1 MSNSVKQISP
11 SDIVFKPTPAI
22 TNQEYSAENQFMLV
36 DKYVIFGTST
46 SVSKP
51 TDKLGEQALFEIN
64 KLHSF
69 LYLPENW
76 DSYNA
81 TKPSKVA
88 VENAID
94 FTLRLTQRQQFP
106 FFTAPSPNGD
116 ILIELKDN
124 NVSLEFIFGED
135 GTNRIIGLV
144 NNEEIFEKELNE
156 TNEYCSLKWLYC
168 PYGDC
173 SNWE

>member
-1 MSNSVKQISP
+1 MNNLVKQFSP
-11 SDIVFKPTPAI
+11 SDIIFRSVSPA
-22 TNQEYSAENQFMLV
+22 TNQKYSSENQFMLV

-46 SVSKP
+46 SISKP
-51 TDKLGEQALFEIN
+51 NDKISEQALFEIN

-69 LYLPENW
+69 LMLPENW

-81 TKPSKVA
+81 ARPSKMA

-94 FTLRLTQRQQFP
+94 FIFRLAQRQQFP
-106 FFTAPSPNGD
+106 YFIAPSPDGD
-116 ILIELKDN
+116 ILVELKADN
-124 NVSLEFIFGED
+124 VILEFLFGED

-144 NNEEIFEKELNE
+144 NNEEAFEKILNE

-168 PYGDC
+168 PDGNC

>member
-1 MSNSVKQISP
+1 MSNLVKQISP
-11 SDIVFKPTPAI
+11 SDIVFKSIPPT
-22 TNQEYSAENQFMLV
+22 TNLGYSWENQFMLV
-36 DKYVIFGTST
+36 DKYVTFGTST
-46 SVSKP
+46 SISKP

-64 KLHSF
+64 KLYSF
-69 LYLPENW
+69 LHLPQNW

-81 TKPSKVA
+81 ARPSKIA

-106 FFTAPSPNGD
+106 FFMVPSPNGD

-124 NVSLEFIFGED
+124 NVTLEFFFGED
-135 GTNRIIGLV
+135 GTNRITGLV
-144 NNEEIFEKELNE
+144 NNEGIFEKELNE

-168 PYGDC
+168 PDGDC

>member
-22 TNQEYSAENQFMLV
+22 TNQQYSAENQFMLI

-106 FFTAPSPNGD
+106 FYTAPSPNGD

-135 GTNRIIGLV
+135 GTNRIFGLS

>member
-11 SDIVFKPTPAI
+11 SDFVFKLASPS
-22 TNQEYSAENQFMLV
+22 TNRDYSSENQDVLV
-36 DKYVIFGTST
+36 DKYVLFGTST
-46 SVSKP
+46 SISKP
-51 TDKLGEQALFEIN
+51 TDKLTDTTLFEII
-64 KLHSF
+64 KLYSF
-69 LYLPENW
+69 LQLPENW

-81 TKPSKVA
+81 AKPSKVA

-94 FTLRLTQRQQFP
+94 FTLRLGQRGQLP
-106 FFTAPSPNGD
+106 FFMAPTPNGD

-124 NVSLEFIFGED
+124 NVTLEILFGED
-135 GTNRIIGLV
+135 GANRVTGLV
-144 NNEEIFEKELNE
+144 NNKEIFEKELNE

-168 PYGDC
+168 PDGDC

>member
-51 TDKLGEQALFEIN
+51 TDQLGEQALFEIN

-81 TKPSKVA
+81 AKPSKVA

-106 FFTAPSPNGD
+106 FFVAPSPNGD

-124 NVSLEFIFGED
+124 NITLEFIFGED
-135 GTNRIIGLV
+135 DTNRIFGLV
-144 NNEEIFEKELNE
+144 NNKEIFEKELNE
-156 TNEYCSLKWLYC
+156 SNEYCSLKWLYC